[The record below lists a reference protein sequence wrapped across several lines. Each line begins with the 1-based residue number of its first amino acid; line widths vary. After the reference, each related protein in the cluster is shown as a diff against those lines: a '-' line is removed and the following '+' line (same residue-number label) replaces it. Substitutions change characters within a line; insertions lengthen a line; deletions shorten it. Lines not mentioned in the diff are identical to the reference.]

1 MAKLCSRWLS
11 DAGTHEA
18 ALVLARRAVGPGKE
32 PGDLAYFQLALD
44 MVEYRSGQYAAADTA
59 LLAAARLEENNSYVS
74 GTTAFYGAM
83 SLFRQGKEAEARQL
97 ATEAVA
103 KMRRHPADDE
113 NPLAGAANAGDLLL
127 WLARK
132 EAKALLKFDA
142 VPPPKAEMVRNETG
156 SAGRPRGDLK

>member
-127 WLARK
+127 WLAYK

-142 VPPPKAEMVRNETG
+142 APPPKAEN
-156 SAGRPRGDLK
+156 DKK